1 MMKYVRFFFLFFF
14 ILIFVVLIVGCN
26 DKGEEKVY
34 VGELQVI
41 VYIVK
46 MVLLEVKIELSGC
59 INVYCIVEVCLQV
72 SGIVLNCNFIEGSD
86 V

>member
-1 MMKYVRFFFLFFF
+1 MTKYVRFFFLFFF
-14 ILIFVVLIVGCN
+14 ILIFAVLIVGCN

-34 VGELQVI
+34 VGESQVI

-46 MVLLEVKIELSGC
+46 TVSLEVKIELLGR
-59 INVYCIVEVCLQV
+59 INVYRIVEVRLQV
-72 SGIVLNCNFIEGSD
+72 SGIVLNRNFIEGSD